1 MNENKKLKKQLAEA
15 IEKIEKLE
23 GKNNHRVQESHH
35 ESDDENENDDES
47 TTSTTEVEVP
57 PPRIPTNKG
66 QKWCEACQANVS
78 SKNFSAHTK
87 TKKHQ
92 QNLNK

>member
-1 MNENKKLKKQLAEA
+1 MSS
-15 IEKIEKLE
+15 IEDE
-23 GKNNHRVQESHH
+23 
-35 ESDDENENDDES
+35 DDALLNFVS
-47 TTSTTEVEVP
+47 TTSTVEP
-57 PPRIPTNKG
+57 EPEPQPRTIKGQNALLNFVSTTSTVEPEPEPQPRTIKG
-66 QKWCEACQANVS
+66 QKWCEACQANVL